1 MDFTNRLRPEHLT
14 SFWYFPSK
22 TNFALI
28 GAFGGLLLATAPGQE
43 EADFYR
49 TRLDEFKWT
58 LCVSSKNASF
68 LDFAVE
74 SLNSYNHL
82 LQALPPKPSTKDLN
96 RSMPAPSTTTKASAS
111 SKPLPKVPS
120 KPLQRPS
127 PPQDDSTVDLHSQAP
142 ETLSRSLSLAGRS
155 NSVRPQ
161 RSSTSL
167 ASQSGLVSP
176 SASRTSSDQDNH
188 INHHGSRDSL
198 RNGYSQPSSS
208 ASHSA
213 QHSGSGASDFLPRTT
228 SRMVDPQKILSKIS
242 EARSSM
248 IREQEAQSIRNSQRS
263 SAAVA
268 QQQRPSEYLQR
279 EDSWAVPPQ
288 YDQPRTSTSSAQMQ
302 FAPRGLGDSS
312 FTFPAGGGGGGSQYA
327 SSMMSG
333 IDSYYG
339 GSQIG
344 ASGYPESSIGYGPGD
359 MLAAQQHMAQQQTI
373 QQQQQQSGRMWFIEG
388 LHDDH
393 LRMA

>member
-1 MDFTNRLRPEHLT
+1 MDFTNRLRPDHLT

-28 GAFGGLLLATAPGQE
+28 GAFGSLLLATAPGQE

-49 TRLDEFKWT
+49 TRLYEFKWT

-68 LDFAVE
+68 LNYAVE
-74 SLNSYNHL
+74 CLNGYLHL
-82 LQALPPKPSTKDLN
+82 LQALPPKPSIKDLN
-96 RSMPAPSTTTKASAS
+96 KQMPAPATTTKTPAP
-111 SKPLPKVPS
+111 SKPLPKVPP

-127 PPQDDSTVDLHSQAP
+127 PPQDDLTTDVHVQAS
-142 ETLSRSLSLAGRS
+142 ESLGRTLSLTGRS

-161 RSSTSL
+161 RSSGSL

-188 INHHGSRDSL
+188 GSRESL
-198 RNGYSQPSSS
+198 RNGCSQPSSS

-213 QHSGSGASDFLPRTT
+213 QHSGSGASDFFPRST
-228 SRMVDPQKILSKIS
+228 SRIADPQKILSKIS

-248 IREQEAQSIRNSQRS
+248 IREQEAQSIRNSQRN
-263 SAAVA
+263 SAA
-268 QQQRPSEYLQR
+268 QQRPNEFLQR
-279 EDSWAVPPQ
+279 EDSWAVPAQ
-288 YDQPRTSTSSAQMQ
+288 YDQPAQSGPSQMQ
-302 FAPRGLGDSS
+302 YPPRGDVPFS
-312 FTFPAGGGGGGSQYA
+312 FPGGGGGGSQYA
-327 SSMMSG
+327 GSMMSG
-333 IDSYYG
+333 VDSYYG
-339 GSQIG
+339 GSQTG
-344 ASGYPESSIGYGPGD
+344 GYAESGLGYGPGD
-359 MLAAQQHMAQQQTI
+359 VLAAQQQTAQQQVM
-373 QQQQQQSGRMWFIEG
+373 QQQQGGRMWFIEG